1 MAETTSTAEPLLS
14 VRGLC
19 VRYGGIQAVRELDLD
34 VPSGQTLV
42 LVGANGAG
50 KSSVIN
56 TIMGLVSAAGGQVRF
71 RGEDIS
77 GLRAQARAVRGMR
90 ISPEG
95 RRVFAAMSVED
106 NVLAGCYGVP
116 AKRRAATLD
125 WLYQTFPLLAQ
136 RRRQPA
142 GTLSGGQQQIVAL
155 ARAMSS
161 APALLL
167 LDEPF
172 LGLAPVMIRDTSAAI
187 RAIQERGTTIVLSEQ
202 MAVPA
207 LKLADAGCVIRG
219 GQVRRRGS
227 VADIQQSAL
236 AEDYL

>member
-1 MAETTSTAEPLLS
+1 MAEPLLC
-14 VRGLC
+14 VHGLQ
-19 VRYGGIQAVRELDLD
+19 VRYGGIRAVQELDLE
-34 VPSGQTLV
+34 VPAGSTVV

-50 KSSVIN
+50 KSSVLN
-56 TIMGLVSAAGGQVRF
+56 TVMGLVRHAGGALTY

-77 GLRAQARAVRGMR
+77 RRGAQDRARRGIR
-90 ISPEG
+90 ICPEG
-95 RRVFAAMSVED
+95 RRVFADMTVAD
-106 NVLAGCYGVP
+106 NVLSGCYRVP
-116 AKRRAATLD
+116 ARRRAVTLD
-125 WLYQTFPLLAQ
+125 WLYATFPLLAQ
-136 RRRQPA
+136 RRGQLA

-161 APALLL
+161 APELLL

-207 LKLADAGCVIRG
+207 LKLADRGCVIRG
-219 GQVRRRGS
+219 GRVRRAGA
-227 VADIQQSAL
+227 VAEIQRAAL

>member
-1 MAETTSTAEPLLS
+1 MAESNAETLLS
-14 VRGLC
+14 VNGLQ
-19 VRYGGIQAVRELDLD
+19 VRYGGIHAVQDLDLD
-34 VPSGQTLV
+34 VTAGSTVV

-56 TIMGLVSAAGGQVRF
+56 TVMGLVRHAGGRLTYQ
-71 RGEDIS
+71 GEDVS
-77 GLRAQARAVRGMR
+77 RLGAQARAARGIR

-95 RRVFAAMSVED
+95 RRVFADMSVHD
-106 NVLAGCYGVP
+106 NVLSGCYRIP
-116 AKRRAATLD
+116 ARKRAATLD
-125 WLYQTFPLLAQ
+125 WLYSTFPLLAQ
-136 RRRQPA
+136 RRKQLA

-207 LKLADAGCVIRG
+207 LKLADRGCVIRG
-219 GQVRRRGS
+219 GRVQRAGS
-227 VADIQQSAL
+227 VEEIQQAAL

>member
-1 MAETTSTAEPLLS
+1 MAEALLS
-14 VRGLC
+14 IRGLR
-19 VRYGGIQAVRELDLD
+19 VRYGGIQAVEDFDLD
-34 VPSGQTLV
+34 VAAGETVV

-56 TIMGLVSAAGGQVRF
+56 TVMGLVRQAGGTVLY

-77 GLRAQARAVRGMR
+77 RLGAQARAVRGIR

-95 RRVFAAMSVED
+95 RRVFGAMSVED
-106 NVLAGCYGVP
+106 NVLSGCYRISS
-116 AKRRAATLD
+116 RRRGATLD
-125 WLYQTFPLLAQ
+125 WLYETFPLLVQ
-136 RRRQPA
+136 RRKQLA

-155 ARAMSS
+155 ARAISS
-161 APALLL
+161 GPSLLL

-172 LGLAPVMIRDTSAAI
+172 LGLAPVMIRDTSTAI
-187 RAIQERGTTIVLSEQ
+187 RAIQQRGTTIILSEQ

-207 LKLADAGCVIRG
+207 LKLADRGCVIRG
-219 GQVRRRGS
+219 GRVQRAGEVS
-227 VADIQQSAL
+227 DIQKAAL